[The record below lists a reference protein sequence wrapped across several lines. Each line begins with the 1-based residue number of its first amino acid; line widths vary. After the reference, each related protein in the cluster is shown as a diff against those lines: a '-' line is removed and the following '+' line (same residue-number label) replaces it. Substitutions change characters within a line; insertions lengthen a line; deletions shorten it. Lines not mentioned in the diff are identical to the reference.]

1 LESPLAI
8 EGFFLGK
15 IFGELILISK
25 IPKWIWLGVALL
37 AFNAGFINAIAF
49 LSFSHQAVTHLTG
62 NLSIFSITLFKQ
74 NISDLVHLSLL
85 IFSFLTGAI
94 LSGIIILDPHL
105 QLGRSYGRA
114 LFLESF
120 LLFLAVIGFSQ
131 GALWGEYLASMAC
144 GLQNAMVSS
153 YSGAII
159 RTTHMTGIMTDLGRL
174 LGNYLRKA
182 EVDFRK
188 IKLFSLILF
197 SFVSGGVLGAAFFHS
212 LNHLALL
219 VPAALIF
226 ILGIIYTAFIPRT
239 A

>member
-1 LESPLAI
+1 
-8 EGFFLGK
+8 
-15 IFGELILISK
+15 LISK
-25 IPKWIWLGVALL
+25 IPKWIWIGVALL
-37 AFNAGFINAIAF
+37 AFCAGFINAIAF

-62 NLSIFSITLFKQ
+62 NLSIFSIALFKQ
-74 NISDLVHLSLL
+74 NFSDLIHLTLL
-85 IFSFLTGAI
+85 ILSFLTGAI
-94 LSGIIILDPHL
+94 LCGILVLDPHL

-114 LFLESF
+114 LFLESAF
-120 LLFLAVIGFSQ
+120 LFLAVIGFSQ
-131 GALWGEYLASMAC
+131 GALWGEYLASVAC

-197 SFVSGGVLGAAFFHS
+197 SFISGGVCGAVFFRAFS
-212 LNHLALL
+212 NLALL
-219 VPAALIF
+219 FPAALIL
-226 ILGIIYTAFIPRT
+226 ILSLIYLLLIAKISVK
-239 A
+239 

>member
-1 LESPLAI
+1 M
-8 EGFFLGK
+8 
-15 IFGELILISK
+15 ISK

-37 AFNAGFINAIAF
+37 AFCAGFINAIAF

-62 NLSIFSITLFKQ
+62 NLSIFSIALFKQ
-74 NISDLVHLSLL
+74 NVPDLIHLTIL
-85 IFSFLTGAI
+85 IFSFLVGAI

-120 LLFLAVIGFSQ
+120 LLFLAVIGFAQ

-153 YSGAII
+153 YSGAIV
-159 RTTHMTGIMTDLGRL
+159 RTTHMTGIITDLGRL

-188 IKLFSLILF
+188 IKLFSLILL
-197 SFVSGGVLGAAFFHS
+197 SFIFGGVWGAISFKHAGS
-212 LNHLALL
+212 LALL
-219 VPAALIF
+219 FPAALVLA
-226 ILGIIYTAFIPRT
+226 LGIIYSLLIART
-239 A
+239 SVK

>member
-1 LESPLAI
+1 M
-8 EGFFLGK
+8 
-15 IFGELILISK
+15 ISK
-25 IPKWIWLGVALL
+25 IPKWIWLGVAML
-37 AFNAGFINAIAF
+37 AGCAGFINAVAF

-62 NLSIFSITLFKQ
+62 NLSIFSIALFKQ
-74 NISDLVHLSLL
+74 NTGDLVHLIIL
-85 IFSFLTGAI
+85 IFSFLTGAV

-120 LLFLAVIGFSQ
+120 LLFLAVLGFSQ
-131 GALWGEYLASMAC
+131 GALWGEYMASMAC

-159 RTTHMTGIMTDLGRL
+159 RTTHMTGIVTDLGRL
-174 LGNYLRKA
+174 LGNYLRRA

-188 IKLFSLILF
+188 MKLFSLILF
-197 SFVSGGVLGAAFFHS
+197 SFITGGLVGAVLFQD

-219 VPAALIF
+219 VPATLIF
-226 ILGIIYTAFIPRT
+226 ILGTLYASFISRT
-239 A
+239 TSSL

>member
-1 LESPLAI
+1 
-8 EGFFLGK
+8 
-15 IFGELILISK
+15 LISK
-25 IPKWIWLGVALL
+25 IPKWVWLGVALL
-37 AFNAGFINAIAF
+37 AFCAGFINAIAF

-62 NLSIFSITLFKQ
+62 NLSVFSIELVKQ
-74 NISDLVHLSLL
+74 NPGDLIHLAVL
-85 IFSFLTGAI
+85 ILSFLTGAV
-94 LSGIIILDPHL
+94 LSGIMILDPHL

-153 YSGAII
+153 YSGAIV

-197 SFVSGGVLGAAFFHS
+197 SFVSGGVLGAALFHS
-212 LNHLALL
+212 LNNLALI
-219 VPAALIF
+219 VPAIIIF
-226 ILGIIYTAFIPRT
+226 ILGVIYTVFISRT
-239 A
+239 AL